1 VENDMPTDFSR
12 NLLLTPG
19 PITTAKATKEAML
32 VDLSPNAEEV
42 VGMTATAR
50 RYLLEIANGT
60 GTHECVP
67 LQGSATYACEAL
79 FHACIAPGAKV
90 LVVVNGFYGLRLG
103 EILEAIGRRV
113 VKLEKKLLPLPT
125 GAEVGAALDADPEIT
140 HVAICHVETGTGVL
154 NKIDEIAAAARA
166 RGKQMFVDT
175 VASFGA
181 FALDVAALDIEAV
194 AISPN
199 KCMEG
204 LPGIGFA
211 IIRKDSLLA
220 AEGKSPSISLD
231 LYKQWSFMESTK
243 GQWRFTPP
251 THVLAAFAHALERH
265 RDEGGRE
272 ARLEKYRRNWKRL
285 VDAMRQNG
293 FRTMLPDDVSAPIVT
308 TWLDPAD
315 PAYNFP
321 AFYEAM
327 RRRGFTIFPGRLT
340 ASGTFRIGCMG
351 DISPEDMAAVARA
364 VADSMDE
371 LGVKNRGPAAD
382 RDVAA
387 R

>member
-1 VENDMPTDFSR
+1 MSTDFTH
-12 NLLLTPG
+12 NILLTPG
-19 PITTAKATKEAML
+19 PITTTRATKEAML
-32 VDLSPNAEEV
+32 VDLSPNAEEI

-60 GTHECVP
+60 ATHECVP

-79 FHACIAPGAKV
+79 FHACTVPGAKV
-90 LVVVNGFYGLRLG
+90 LVIVNGFYGLRLG

-113 VKLEKKLLPLPT
+113 VKLEKPILPLPT

-154 NKIDEIAAAARA
+154 NRIEEIAKATRA
-166 RGKQMFVDT
+166 RGRNIFIDT

-181 FALDVAALDIEAV
+181 FPLDVAALDVEAV

-211 IIRKDSLLA
+211 VIRRDSLIA

-231 LYKQWSFMESTK
+231 LFKQWSFMESTK

-251 THVLAAFAHALERH
+251 THVVAAFANAVARH
-265 RDEGGRE
+265 KEEGGRE

-293 FRTMLPDDVSAPIVT
+293 FRTMLPDEVSAPIVT

-315 PAYNFP
+315 PAYNFKD
-321 AFYEAM
+321 FYEAM

-340 ASGTFRIGCMG
+340 AAGTFRIGCMG
-351 DISPEDMAAVARA
+351 DIDPETMAAVARA
-364 VADSMDE
+364 VAESMDE
-371 LGVKNRGPAAD
+371 IGVKHRGPAAD
-382 RDVAA
+382 RILATA
-387 R
+387 

>member
-1 VENDMPTDFSR
+1 MSTDFTH
-12 NLLLTPG
+12 NILLTPG
-19 PITTAKATKEAML
+19 PITTTRATKEAML
-32 VDLSPNAEEV
+32 IDLSPNAEEI

-60 GTHECVP
+60 ATHECVP

-79 FHACIAPGAKV
+79 FHACTAPGAKV
-90 LVVVNGFYGLRLG
+90 LVIVNGFYGLRLG

-113 VKLEKKLLPLPT
+113 VKLEKPILPLPT

-154 NKIDEIAAAARA
+154 NRIEEIAKATRA
-166 RGKQMFVDT
+166 RGRNIFIDT

-181 FALDVAALDIEAV
+181 FPLDVAALDVEAV

-211 IIRKDSLLA
+211 VIRRDSLIA

-231 LYKQWSFMESTK
+231 LFKQWSFMESTK

-251 THVLAAFAHALERH
+251 THVVAAFANAVARH
-265 RDEGGRE
+265 KEEGGRE

-293 FRTMLPDDVSAPIVT
+293 FRTMLPDEVSAPIVT

-315 PAYNFP
+315 PAYNFKD
-321 AFYEAM
+321 FYEAM

-340 ASGTFRIGCMG
+340 AAGTFRIGCMG
-351 DISPEDMAAVARA
+351 DIDPETMAAVARA
-364 VADSMDE
+364 VAESMDE
-371 LGVKNRGPAAD
+371 IGVKHRGPAAD
-382 RDVAA
+382 RILATA
-387 R
+387 

>member
-1 VENDMPTDFSR
+1 MPTDFTQ
-12 NLLLTPG
+12 NILLTPG
-19 PITTAKATKEAML
+19 PITTTRATKEAML
-32 VDLSPNAEEV
+32 VDLSPNAEEIG
-42 VGMTATAR
+42 GMTATAR

-60 GTHECVP
+60 ATHECVP

-90 LVVVNGFYGLRLG
+90 LVIVNGFYGLRLA

-113 VKLEKKLLPLPT
+113 VKLEKPILPLPT

-154 NKIDEIAAAARA
+154 NRIEEIAKAARA
-166 RGKQMFVDT
+166 RGRNIFVDT

-181 FALDVAALDIEAV
+181 FPLDVAALDVEAV

-211 IIRKDSLLA
+211 LIRRDSLIA

-231 LYKQWSFMESTK
+231 LFKQWSFMESTK

-251 THVLAAFAHALERH
+251 THVVAAFANAVARH
-265 RDEGGRE
+265 KAEGGRE

-285 VDAMRQNG
+285 VDSMRQNG
-293 FRTMLPDDVSAPIVT
+293 FRTMLPDEVSAPIVT

-340 ASGTFRIGCMG
+340 AAGTFRIGCMG
-351 DISPEDMAAVARA
+351 DIDPETMAAVARA
-364 VADSMDE
+364 VAESMDE
-371 LGVKNRGPAAD
+371 IGVKHRGPAAD
-382 RDVAA
+382 RILATA
-387 R
+387 